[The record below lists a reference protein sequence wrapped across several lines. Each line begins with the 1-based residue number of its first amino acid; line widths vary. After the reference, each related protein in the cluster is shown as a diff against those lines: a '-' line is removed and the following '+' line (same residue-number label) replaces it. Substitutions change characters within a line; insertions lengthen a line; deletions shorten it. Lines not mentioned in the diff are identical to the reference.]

1 MKPPFNTPRSSSV
14 RWPRDLKANGGIAL
28 VGPKGLTASRT
39 RSAIVSARETIAPH
53 LTGADPYMSLA
64 YQEQPGLEIA

>member
-28 VGPKGLTASRT
+28 VDPKGLTVRRT
-39 RSAIVSARETIAPH
+39 RSANVSARETIAPD
-53 LTGADPYMSLA
+53 LTETDCDVSLA
-64 YQEQPGLEIA
+64 YQEQLGLEIA